1 MRTRTNDDVDVRS
14 ESPARRAL
22 ACREGFLGSV
32 TPEDVRDIS
41 IAIVRRAKEGDLAAA
56 KFVLERL
63 IGTTPVAE
71 WPTAAA
77 VRRDIALDE
86 LVS

>member
-1 MRTRTNDDVDVRS
+1 MRTKTDVDADVRD

-32 TPEDVRDIS
+32 TPDDVREIS
-41 IAIVRRAKEGDLAAA
+41 TAIVRRAKDGDLAAA

-63 IGTTPVAE
+63 IGTAPVAE

-77 VRRDIALDE
+77 VRRDIVLDE
-86 LVS
+86 LV